1 MNSQSKT
8 KQPPSGDRAPHLI
21 VVDDEAA
28 IRSVCADI
36 LSDAGY
42 AVSTA
47 ENGREVLELLAREPA
62 DLVLMDVMMPVLD
75 GLTAC
80 KLLKQ
85 DARTRDIP
93 VVIMSAATNIQSRI
107 AAEQCIASAV
117 VPKPFDFDELL
128 DTVKSLVA

>member
-1 MNSQSKT
+1 MRSRAEKNNA
-8 KQPPSGDRAPHLI
+8 PPHRTLHLV
-21 VVDDEAA
+21 VVDDEPA

-42 AVSTA
+42 MVSTA
-47 ENGREVLELLAREPA
+47 ENGREVLALVAREPV

-75 GLTAC
+75 GLTTC

-85 DARTRDIP
+85 DARTRHIP
-93 VVIMSAATNIQSRI
+93 VVIMSAATNIQSRLC
-107 AAEQCIASAV
+107 AEHCIASAV